1 MAQPM
6 AHYALAA
13 VLRHAY
19 RLDHYARLQAERR
32 WEPHQ
37 PPAPEQVAVGVLG
50 LGAIGSAVATTLAR
64 EGFAVRGFAR
74 SRRSL
79 DGVTTFAG
87 AAELPAFLN
96 GLDVLINV
104 LPLTGDTMSILRR
117 EHLQRLADGAHVVNL
132 ARGAHLVDDDL
143 LALLDSGKLGG
154 ATLDVFTVEPLPDDH
169 PFWSHPCIAVTPHV
183 SGVTLLPQSARQV
196 ADKIRA
202 LERGEPVTGVVDWTR
217 GY

>member
-1 MAQPM
+1 
-6 AHYALAA
+6 
-13 VLRHAY
+13 
-19 RLDHYARLQAERR
+19 
-32 WEPHQ
+32 
-37 PPAPEQVAVGVLG
+37 
-50 LGAIGSAVATTLAR
+50 
-64 EGFAVRGFAR
+64 
-74 SRRSL
+74 
-79 DGVTTFAG
+79 
-87 AAELPAFLN
+87 
-96 GLDVLINV
+96 
-104 LPLTGDTMSILRR
+104 MSILRR